1 VACKNIRLKTVLHT
15 AANVVFKMD
24 SLYFCKKEK
33 RRYSIISL
41 SPSLLYN
48 SYCTVIHI
56 LTTHSSLFI
65 KTNR

>member
-41 SPSLLYN
+41 SLLPS
-48 SYCTVIHI
+48 STIHTVIHI